1 MGKIDMSMY
10 DRSYCATFCNQKNCE
25 RNLKYN
31 KPKTRYYSVT
41 TFDDSNPD
49 KSHKNCKWKI
59 SMEEK

>member
-1 MGKIDMSMY
+1 MY
-10 DRSYCATFCNQKNCE
+10 DKSYCSTPCDQKNCE

-41 TFDDSNPD
+41 TFDEDNSD